1 MKGRPRM
8 SGRSITSILEAIIVE
23 RHLTMQEIYLAQIL
37 ALAPFHPHA
46 RQLITKA

>member
-8 SGRSITSILEAIIVE
+8 SGRSITSTLEAIVE

-37 ALAPFHPHA
+37 ALAPFHLHA
-46 RQLITKA
+46 RPLIIKA